1 MRDAS
6 LAVPT
11 VITIAK
17 CIIPIEIKTFGL
29 GSRIGD
35 MVLWDEQSF
44 ELRCAL
50 YDLRG
55 QRYSC
60 PCYNTNNFEQIR

>member
-6 LAVPT
+6 LPVPT
-11 VITIAK
+11 VKTIAK

-44 ELRCAL
+44 DLRCAL

-55 QRYSC
+55 QR
-60 PCYNTNNFEQIR
+60 